1 MVVDEVAHMLLHM
14 VFDMVAGMVAD
25 MATNKKRKLIFL
37 FLADMLLHMGADKV
51 AGMVAVMADQALTRF
66 LISRKSREEMVHY
79 FLSRAGELNFHFSR
93 CSRMSRF

>member
-14 VFDMVAGMVAD
+14 VVDMVAGMVAD

-51 AGMVAVMADQALTRF
+51 AGMVAVMADG
-66 LISRKSREEMVHY
+66 MVADMMANNFF
-79 FLSRAGELNFHFSR
+79 FLSWLKKNCWLTWSWTWWPTRR
-93 CSRMSRF
+93 

>member
-1 MVVDEVAHMLLHM
+1 MLLHM

-51 AGMVAVMADQALTRF
+51 AGMVAVMADG
-66 LISRKSREEMVHY
+66 MVADRLCDIHPPDIHHPRH
-79 FLSRAGELNFHFSR
+79 SPPP
-93 CSRMSRF
+93 M

>member
-14 VFDMVAGMVAD
+14 VVDMVAGMVAD

-51 AGMVAVMADQALTRF
+51 AGMVAVMADGMVADMMANNFLFSFLAEKNSWLTWSWTWWPTR
-66 LISRKSREEMVHY
+66 R
-79 FLSRAGELNFHFSR
+79 
-93 CSRMSRF
+93 